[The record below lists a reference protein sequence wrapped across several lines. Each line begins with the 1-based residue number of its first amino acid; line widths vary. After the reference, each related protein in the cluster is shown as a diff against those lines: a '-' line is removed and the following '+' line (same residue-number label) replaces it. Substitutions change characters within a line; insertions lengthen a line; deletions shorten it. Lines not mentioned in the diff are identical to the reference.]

1 MKHLFIINPKAGKRS
16 GAGGLLDE
24 IKSAM
29 RGRDYST
36 HVTTCAGDATDAA
49 RAFVES
55 GEDCRV
61 YACGGDG
68 TLSEVLNG
76 IAGHP
81 NAALTVMP
89 YGTANDFARL
99 FGNTDFGDVAAL
111 ADGEER
117 SLDLIETEGMYAID
131 ICSVGFDARTARDVH
146 RFSKL
151 PLVTGFG
158 AFTISAIYNLF
169 KGLWSEFTLEA
180 DGERLD
186 GKYSLICV
194 ANARHYG
201 GGYMPMGDANPMDG
215 VLDLL
220 LIKKMSRLRVPTL
233 LKKYKEGRY
242 RELGDFA
249 VRKAVREVKVGFVG
263 RDGVVNMDGEMIHTA
278 TATIRLAPIKQR
290 FFAPKGAFDA
300 LDRELEDKKRENERI
315 HV

>member
-1 MKHLFIINPKAGKRS
+1 MKHFFIINPKAGKKNGS
-16 GAGGLLDE
+16 LKLLDE
-24 IKSAM
+24 IKRVM
-29 RGRDYST
+29 RGRDYET
-36 HVTTCAGDATDAA
+36 HVTTRAGDATDAA
-49 RAFVES
+49 RRFVEG

-76 IAGHP
+76 VAGHR
-81 NAALTVMP
+81 NAALTVIP
-89 YGTANDFARL
+89 CGTANDFVKL
-99 FGNTDFGDVAAL
+99 FGNANFGDVAAL

-117 SLDLIETEGMYAID
+117 DLDLIETEGMYAID

-146 RFSKL
+146 RFKRL

-186 GKYSLICV
+186 GKYSLVCV

-242 RELGDFA
+242 RELGDLA

-263 RDGVVNMDGEMIHTA
+263 REGVVNMDGEMLPA
-278 TATIRLAPIKQR
+278 TSATIKLSSIKQR
-290 FFAPKGAFDA
+290 FFAPKGAWDE
-300 LDRELEDKKRENERI
+300 LDLDTEAKNRENGRI